1 VTNSILFIITTQP
14 YDGSDTVYNA
24 LRLANTLTKSGKS
37 VNIFLMGDAVDLARE
52 SSKKPEFYDQDLVS
66 ILKGLIEKGVVVEA
80 CGTCMARCGLYKNE
94 PYFDGVAKSTMQR
107 LSELV
112 VSCEKVLN
120 F

>member
-1 VTNSILFIITTQP
+1 MANSTLFIITTQP

-24 LRLANTLTKSGKS
+24 LRLANALVQSDKS
-37 VNIFLMGDAVDLARE
+37 VNIFLMGDGVDLARE
-52 SSKKPEFYDQDLVS
+52 SSKKPDFYDQDLVMM
-66 ILKGLIEKGVVVEA
+66 LKELLGKGVAVEA

-94 PYFDGVAKSTMQR
+94 PYFDGVTKSTMKR